1 MLLTYFAELCA
12 LVDAA
17 GRMFGR
23 IISFHS
29 D

>member
-1 MLLTYFAELCA
+1 MLLTYFADLCA
-12 LVDAA
+12 LVDAV
-17 GRMFGR
+17 GHMFGR